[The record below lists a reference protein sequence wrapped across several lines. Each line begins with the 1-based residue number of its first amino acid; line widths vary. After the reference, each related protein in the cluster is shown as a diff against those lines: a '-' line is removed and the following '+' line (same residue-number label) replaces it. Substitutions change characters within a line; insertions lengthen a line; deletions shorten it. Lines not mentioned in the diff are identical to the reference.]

1 MNIPLINI
9 IAKQRLEQQMQ
20 KEALRKQLLCSRLS
34 GETRL
39 SLVSAAKANVQKR
52 LETSSAE

>member
-1 MNIPLINI
+1 MNIPFINI

-20 KEALRKQLLCSRLS
+20 KEALRKQLLCSRLA
-34 GETRL
+34 GETRI
-39 SLVSAAKANVQKR
+39 SLVSAAKAAVQKR